1 MSLTINF
8 EYLFLN
14 ILENAFNAEYNLIL
28 SIIVRTVIVTFL
40 ILFIIRWLGNKGL
53 GQLTTFELIIL
64 VGLGSAV
71 GDPMIYDDEISI
83 PQAFTAIVIVVILF
97 KVFDYLTMKSTRFSK
112 LTVPEAILLVKDGQM
127 VENGLHKARIDDR
140 EFESYMRIHGIED
153 ISGKT
158 LISRGKW
165 AGKFYHEKRLIK
177 SANIY
182 YSTSRFVESLLN
194 LLSTPPSPLGCCTQC
209 SFF

>member
-1 MSLTINF
+1 VEEMTFTISF
-8 EYLFLN
+8 EYFLLN

-28 SIIVRTVIVTFL
+28 SIIVRTIIVTFL

-71 GDPMIYDDEISI
+71 GDPMIYAEEISI

-97 KVFDYLTMKSTRFSK
+97 KAFDYFTMKSHRFSK
-112 LTVPEAILLVKDGQM
+112 LTVPEAILLVKDGEM
-127 VENGLHKARIDDR
+127 VDNGLHKARIDDR

-153 ISGKT
+153 IAEVKLSYLEVNGQV
-158 LISRGKW
+158 S
-165 AGKFYHEKRLIK
+165 FIK
-177 SANIY
+177 KKNS
-182 YSTSRFVESLLN
+182 
-194 LLSTPPSPLGCCTQC
+194 
-209 SFF
+209 

>member
-1 MSLTINF
+1 M
-8 EYLFLN
+8 
-14 ILENAFNAEYNLIL
+14 
-28 SIIVRTVIVTFL
+28 
-40 ILFIIRWLGNKGL
+40 
-53 GQLTTFELIIL
+53 
-64 VGLGSAV
+64 GLGSAV

-153 ISGKT
+153 ISEVKLSYLEVNGQVSFIT
-158 LISRGKW
+158 
-165 AGKFYHEKRLIK
+165 KRD
-177 SANIY
+177 
-182 YSTSRFVESLLN
+182 
-194 LLSTPPSPLGCCTQC
+194 P
-209 SFF
+209 

>member
-1 MSLTINF
+1 MTFTISF
-8 EYLFLN
+8 EYFLLN

-28 SIIVRTVIVTFL
+28 SIIVRTIIVTFL

-71 GDPMIYDDEISI
+71 GDPVIYAEEISL

-97 KVFDYLTMKSTRFSK
+97 KAFDYFTMKSHRFSK
-112 LTVPEAILLVKDGQM
+112 LTVPEAILLVKDGEM
-127 VENGLHKARIDDR
+127 VDNGLHKARIDDR

-153 ISGKT
+153 ISEVKLSYLEVNGQV
-158 LISRGKW
+158 S
-165 AGKFYHEKRLIK
+165 FIK
-177 SANIY
+177 KKNS
-182 YSTSRFVESLLN
+182 
-194 LLSTPPSPLGCCTQC
+194 
-209 SFF
+209 

>member
-1 MSLTINF
+1 MTFAISF
-8 EYLFLN
+8 EYFLLN

-28 SIIVRTVIVTFL
+28 SIIVRTIIVTFL

-71 GDPMIYDDEISI
+71 GDPMIYAEEISI

-97 KVFDYLTMKSTRFSK
+97 KAFDYFTMKSHRFSK
-112 LTVPEAILLVKDGQM
+112 LTVPEAILLVKDGEM
-127 VENGLHKARIDDR
+127 VDNGLHKARIDDR

-153 ISGKT
+153 IAEVKLSYLEVNGQV
-158 LISRGKW
+158 S
-165 AGKFYHEKRLIK
+165 FIK
-177 SANIY
+177 KKNS
-182 YSTSRFVESLLN
+182 
-194 LLSTPPSPLGCCTQC
+194 
-209 SFF
+209 

>member
-1 MSLTINF
+1 MSLTISF

-28 SIIVRTVIVTFL
+28 SIIIRTVIVTLL
-40 ILFIIRWLGNKGL
+40 IL
-53 GQLTTFELIIL
+53 L

-153 ISGKT
+153 ISEVKLSYLEVNGQVSFIT
-158 LISRGKW
+158 
-165 AGKFYHEKRLIK
+165 KRD
-177 SANIY
+177 S
-182 YSTSRFVESLLN
+182 
-194 LLSTPPSPLGCCTQC
+194 
-209 SFF
+209 

>member
-1 MSLTINF
+1 VEEMMFTISF
-8 EYLFLN
+8 EYFLLN

-28 SIIVRTVIVTFL
+28 SIIVRTIIVTFL

-71 GDPMIYDDEISI
+71 GDPMIYAEEISI

-97 KVFDYLTMKSTRFSK
+97 KAFDYFTMKSHRFSK
-112 LTVPEAILLVKDGQM
+112 LTVPEAILLVKDGEM
-127 VENGLHKARIDDR
+127 VDNGLHKARIDDR

-153 ISGKT
+153 ISEVKLSYLEVNGQV
-158 LISRGKW
+158 S
-165 AGKFYHEKRLIK
+165 FIK
-177 SANIY
+177 KKNS
-182 YSTSRFVESLLN
+182 
-194 LLSTPPSPLGCCTQC
+194 
-209 SFF
+209 